1 MHFGMFLEFP
11 RHAGDSY
18 REAFDN
24 SFALVDAAEGFGVD
38 SVWLAEYHF
47 NPGRVLSS
55 PIMIA
60 TAIAARTE
68 RIRVGLAVQCL
79 PLGHPVRLA
88 EEAATLDQLSNGRLE
103 YGVGRGTFPNVHEG
117 FNTPFAESRGRFEES
132 LEIIK
137 RAWTEDSFTFE
148 GEFYQCRD
156 LCVEPKPRQEPHP
169 PIRVG
174 ITSAESF
181 PITGRMGYPILIN
194 PSRVFTLDELAAHIG
209 EYRRAWRE
217 AGHAGEPEVGLR
229 VPIYVAETEEKAYSD
244 PREGAIFMAERL
256 GKRVVSYA
264 DYEATTGDWQTE
276 GDRILGMGY
285 DDWLRDKVAYGTP
298 DTVAQ
303 RLQELQQEL
312 GLTQLIYEIDLG
324 NQMPYELQL
333 NSLKLF
339 NEEVVPRFDQGRDNG
354 G

>member
-1 MHFGMFLEFP
+1 MQLGMFLEFP
-11 RHAGDSY
+11 RAAGSSY
-18 REAFDN
+18 QEAFEA
-24 SFALVDAAEGFGVD
+24 SFALVDEAERLGVD

-55 PIMIA
+55 PMLIA

-68 RIRVGLAVQCL
+68 RIRMGLAVQCL

-137 RAWTEDSFTFE
+137 KAWTEDTFTFE

-194 PSRVFTLDELAAHIG
+194 PSRVFTLDELAEHI
-209 EYRRAWRE
+209 EAYRRAWDE
-217 AGHAGEPEVGLR
+217 AGHEGEPEVGLR
-229 VPIYVAETEEKAYSD
+229 VPIYVAETEEQAYND
-244 PREGAIFMAERL
+244 PREGAIFMYQRL
-256 GKRVVSYA
+256 GNRVASYA
-264 DYEATTGDWQTE
+264 DYGATTGDWQQE
-276 GDRILGMGY
+276 GDRILGMEY

-298 DTVAQ
+298 DAVAERIRQ
-303 RLQELQQEL
+303 LRDSL
-312 GLTQLIYEIDLG
+312 GLTQFIYEIDLG
-324 NQMPYELQL
+324 NQLPYELQL
-333 NSLKLF
+333 NSLRLF
-339 NEEVVPRFDQGRDNG
+339 NEEVAPQLS
-354 G
+354 

>member
-1 MHFGMFLEFP
+1 MQLGMFLEFP
-11 RHAGDSY
+11 RAAGSSY
-18 REAFDN
+18 QEAFEA
-24 SFALVDAAEGFGVD
+24 SFALVDEAERLGVD

-55 PIMIA
+55 PMLIA

-68 RIRVGLAVQCL
+68 RIRMGLAVQCL

-137 RAWTEDSFTFE
+137 KAWTEDTFTFE

-194 PSRVFTLDELAAHIG
+194 PSRVFTLDELAEHI
-209 EYRRAWRE
+209 EAYRRAWDE

-229 VPIYVAETEEKAYSD
+229 VPIYVAETEEQAYND
-244 PREGAIFMAERL
+244 PREGAIFMYQRL
-256 GKRVVSYA
+256 GNRVASYA
-264 DYEATTGDWQTE
+264 DYGATTGDWQQE
-276 GDRILGMGY
+276 GDRILGMEY

-298 DTVAQ
+298 DAVAERIRQ
-303 RLQELQQEL
+303 LRDSL
-312 GLTQLIYEIDLG
+312 GLTQFIYEIDLG
-324 NQMPYELQL
+324 NQLPYELQL
-333 NSLKLF
+333 NSLRLF
-339 NEEVVPRFDQGRDNG
+339 NEEVAPQLS
-354 G
+354 